1 MFVIG
6 LSEAIRIEVM
16 LTSVLETIW
25 QKADFIYPDLVAWRW
40 VCYVFKCL
48 RDVGFCALLGFPFTF
63 RISIDEDK

>member
-25 QKADFIYPDLVAWRW
+25 QKADFIYPDLVAWR
-40 VCYVFKCL
+40 
-48 RDVGFCALLGFPFTF
+48 
-63 RISIDEDK
+63 